1 MTQREKPYRYVNIRK
16 ELIDDIEVWI
26 KKHPEAGYVSIA
38 DLASESIR
46 IRIQELNEKYP
57 SKP

>member
-1 MTQREKPYRYVNIRK
+1 MTNYRGVNLKK

-38 DLASESIR
+38 DLASEAIR
-46 IRIQELNEKYP
+46 IRIQELKEKYP